1 MSEDRSR
8 GKEEIGIMKSRVKD
22 RGPLERF
29 TLALEGI
36 GERSLDSGGVSEQSL
51 VEVYHPEEILKS
63 RFIRR
68 RREISNGRGVLWER
82 MEAGTGEVMA
92 QGLSLRDGKLTLAQ
106 ANRQAMGTAQLRC

>member
-51 VEVYHPEEILKS
+51 VEVYHPEETLKS
-63 RFIRR
+63 RFIR

-106 ANRQAMGTAQLRC
+106 ANCQAMGTAQLRC